1 VPRLTAPLR
10 VALVALVVVDRAAAT
25 TVGEETE
32 YASALR
38 GIARSI
44 ESLKS
49 DYPQLAEFS
58 RSEHSDVE
66 GLRITYAYRTESPP
80 RTGGWTSGVPS
91 PVEGG
96 VWFLIDFYDADSKA
110 ELHTQPVVPRYRF
123 GEKRVMLLLREGA
136 GTKPLHGAL
145 VGVLLEHGVQPDRD
159 R

>member
-1 VPRLTAPLR
+1 MLKH
-10 VALVALVVVDRAAAT
+10 LVALGALVVLGGAAAT
-25 TVGEETE
+25 TVSEETE
-32 YASALR
+32 YTSALR

-49 DYPQLAEFS
+49 EHPQLAEFS
-58 RSEHSDVE
+58 ESEHCDVE

-80 RTGGWTSGVPS
+80 PTGGWTSGVPS

-96 VWFLIDFYDADSKA
+96 VWFLIDFHDADSKA
-110 ELHTQPVVPRYRF
+110 ELHTQPVVPRYRI

-145 VGVLLEHGVQPDRD
+145 VRVLLEHGVRPDRD